1 MLPAADQASN
11 YCAKDGRESKQ
22 PELRDVGSA
31 GKYRRTS
38 AARRIDRRVRDRNQE
53 EVGKRQAKPNG
64 YPGKSFR
71 RAFRGGVDDNV

>member
-11 YCAKDGRESKQ
+11 YCAKEGRKSKLA
-22 PELRDVGSA
+22 ELRDVGSA

-38 AARRIDRRVRDRNQE
+38 AARRIDQSVRDRNEE

-64 YPGKSFR
+64 YPGKILPPRLSR
-71 RAFRGGVDDNV
+71 WCR